1 MKKMKRSGKPFTTFF
16 HSIRFRLVLWFTA
29 ILAIVLF
36 AFSSFIYLSQTR
48 DIRGDALYRLDRK
61 SVSIAAALSSSG
73 TPTLTLQELD
83 IFVLLSANGKVVAS
97 RGVVSD
103 KDVVALVKN
112 AQQASVQSG
121 EGGSQSY
128 ISWIEERGDSHTHY
142 MFIAKPIPNGVIILG
157 NPFDPYNL
165 FNRLTVTLLIGS
177 LLTLAVAIGGG
188 LWLADR
194 AMRPVQTITQAARE
208 ISDTDLS
215 RRLNLKS
222 KNELGEL
229 ADTFDGMVARLQSAF
244 ERQRQFVA
252 DASHELRTPLTIVNL
267 EASRALASRR
277 TGPEYERAL
286 NVIRSENEFMSHL
299 VNDLLTLARMD
310 SGQMAMDKNLLDLSD
325 VALDAIERLE
335 PLAERIHVTLEAGDL
350 PETILSGDRQYLL
363 QMLSNLI
370 ENGIKYTSGKDR
382 RVKVETGQTDDE
394 AWVRVSDNGV
404 GIPEESLPHLFDRFY
419 RVDKVRTRNDE
430 EEQASGSGL
439 GLSIVHWIAQ
449 AHGGKVNVESKVG
462 EGTTFEVRFKTS

>member
-1 MKKMKRSGKPFTTFF
+1 MKKTRQPGKPFTTFF
-16 HSIRFRLVLWFTA
+16 HSIRFRLVVWFTV
-29 ILAIVLF
+29 ILAFVLF

-61 SVSIAAALSSSG
+61 SASIAEALSTSDA
-73 TPTLTLQELD
+73 PTLTLQELD
-83 IFVLLSANGKVVAS
+83 IFVLLSADGKVVVS
-97 RGVVSD
+97 RGVES
-103 KDVVALVKN
+103 KNDVVVLVKN
-112 AQQASVQSG
+112 AQQASAQSG
-121 EGGSQSY
+121 EGDTRPL
-128 ISWIEERGDSHTHY
+128 ISWIEERGNSHIHY
-142 MFIAKPIPNGVIILG
+142 MFIARPISNGVIILG
-157 NPFDPYNL
+157 SPFDPYNL
-165 FNRLTVTLLIGS
+165 FNRLTVTLLIGN

-208 ISDTDLS
+208 ISETDLS

-222 KNELGEL
+222 RDELGEL
-229 ADTFDGMVARLQSAF
+229 ANTFDGMVARLQSAF

-310 SGQMAMDKNLLDLSD
+310 SGQMAMDKNPLDLSD

-335 PLAERIHVTLEAGDL
+335 PLAERTHVTLEAGDL
-350 PETILSGDRQYLL
+350 LETPLSGDRQYLL

-382 RVKVETGQTDDE
+382 RVKVETGQTDDV
-394 AWVRVSDNGV
+394 AWVRVSDNGA
-404 GIPEESLPHLFDRFY
+404 GIPEEFLPHLFDRFY
-419 RVDKVRTRNDE
+419 RVDKARTRNDE

-449 AHGGKVNVESKVG
+449 AHGGKVHVESKVG
-462 EGTTFEVRFKTS
+462 EGTTFEVRFKTN